1 MTDGAA
7 LADFKCALDH
17 AAIVATTDVAGRI
30 TYANDKFCEISG
42 YSREELI
49 GQDHRI
55 VNSGHHPKELIR
67 DLWVTIANGRVWHG
81 ELRNRA
87 KDGRLY
93 WVDTTIVPFLKPDGK
108 PYQYIAIRADITA
121 RKAAEER
128 LADQAALARVGQIA
142 AMVAHEVRNPLAG
155 IKGAMQILISRRKP
169 GDAELQVMQ
178 DITARIDALSE
189 LINDLMLYARPRP
202 LQLGAVDLRRLADEA
217 TAFLRRDP
225 ALQPLEIAIEGADA
239 SLNADGE
246 LLRATV
252 LNLLLNAA
260 QAMSGRGR
268 ITIAL
273 GATGADVSIEV
284 RDTGPG
290 IPPEIRE
297 RVFEPFFTTKS
308 RGGGLGLAIAKR
320 TAERHGGSLQLI
332 CPDEGGTVARLT
344 LPAGP
349 SVTARPS
356 NHVEPR
362 GPLATARHYIR
373 DLVYGASDGI
383 VTTFA
388 VVSGVAGGAL
398 SPTAVLIVGAA
409 NLAADGLS
417 MGVGNFLSIRAH
429 ERARAAENLP
439 EEEAF
444 PSKHGLATFAA
455 FVIAGSVPLLPYL
468 VRLDAGDAVWWSVAP
483 DAFDHVRAGSGA
495 RVRDRRDLVE
505 GGAGVADH
513 GERRRGGRIWRRRR
527 RGVAGRGRPARLKRS
542 RLNGR
547 ARQAAITSRSICCT
561 SKGFSTTSKAPR
573 ALAPA
578 ASSGVPCAVIMTTA
592 LDGVLRRIAAR
603 SDRSL
608 ESGRRRSSTTA
619 SIGSGAS
626 STTRSAVAASGAS
639 STVCPAAVS
648 ASATAQRIN
657 VSSSTISTR
666 RGTRLAT
673 GSQSRCRNSIPAGTM
688 TSAQAPLS
696 STRKIFLGYA

>member
-1 MTDGAA
+1 MPVVPTTRTAEASQTLVTDGAA

-169 GDAELQVMQ
+169 GDGELKVMQ

-202 LQLGAVDLRRLADEA
+202 LQLGAVGLRRLADEA

-239 SLNADGE
+239 WLNVDGE

-252 LNLLLNAA
+252 FNLLLNAA

-268 ITIAL
+268 ITVVLARS
-273 GATGADVSIEV
+273 GADVSIEV

-349 SVTARPS
+349 R
-356 NHVEPR
+356 
-362 GPLATARHYIR
+362 
-373 DLVYGASDGI
+373 
-383 VTTFA
+383 
-388 VVSGVAGGAL
+388 
-398 SPTAVLIVGAA
+398 
-409 NLAADGLS
+409 
-417 MGVGNFLSIRAH
+417 
-429 ERARAAENLP
+429 
-439 EEEAF
+439 
-444 PSKHGLATFAA
+444 
-455 FVIAGSVPLLPYL
+455 
-468 VRLDAGDAVWWSVAP
+468 
-483 DAFDHVRAGSGA
+483 
-495 RVRDRRDLVE
+495 
-505 GGAGVADH
+505 
-513 GERRRGGRIWRRRR
+513 
-527 RGVAGRGRPARLKRS
+527 
-542 RLNGR
+542 
-547 ARQAAITSRSICCT
+547 
-561 SKGFSTTSKAPR
+561 
-573 ALAPA
+573 
-578 ASSGVPCAVIMTTA
+578 
-592 LDGVLRRIAAR
+592 
-603 SDRSL
+603 
-608 ESGRRRSSTTA
+608 
-619 SIGSGAS
+619 
-626 STTRSAVAASGAS
+626 
-639 STVCPAAVS
+639 
-648 ASATAQRIN
+648 
-657 VSSSTISTR
+657 
-666 RGTRLAT
+666 
-673 GSQSRCRNSIPAGTM
+673 
-688 TSAQAPLS
+688 
-696 STRKIFLGYA
+696 